1 MTDLV
6 ELKLFERSHLTSLA
20 QWLSSP
26 AVARWYP
33 DPDDILSWAS
43 QRPEGGSHAVI
54 AESALEL
61 GYVRWQRVNRDTLD
75 SLGLLEIP
83 DGSVDI
89 DILIGEESCRGRGI
103 GTAVLHRLLDRLR
116 LEGGVPLVGL
126 SPEPENAMAIRSY
139 EKAGFQFRRNY
150 SVEDG
155 GRVYSLM
162 TLDLSRG

>member
-6 ELKLFERSHLTSLA
+6 ELKPFERSHLTSLA
-20 QWLSSP
+20 RWLASP

-33 DPDDILSWAS
+33 DPEDILSWAS
-43 QRPEGGSHAVI
+43 QRPEGGSHGVI
-54 AESALEL
+54 AESTLEL
-61 GYVRWQRVNRDTLD
+61 GYVRWQRVRRDTLD
-75 SLGLLEIP
+75 SLGLSEIP

-103 GTAVLHRLLDRLR
+103 GTAALLRILDRLR
-116 LEGGVPLVGL
+116 LEEDVPLVGL

-139 EKAGFQFRRNY
+139 EKAGFHFRRNY
-150 SVEDG
+150 SIGDG

-162 TLDLSRG
+162 TLDLSQG